1 MRECATTLQAEMTP
15 AEHGLLLS
23 VLKASN
29 QDGLHLEVGT
39 AAGGTLCAMLR
50 AFQATRQPRF
60 VVVDPM
66 TYFPQ
71 QLDAVVR
78 NLREHQLD
86 PSRVDFRVCTSRTAF
101 RAAAAC
107 RETFDFMLIDGCHKI
122 LSVME
127 DLKWLRLLNV
137 GGTVCFHDFSP
148 KHRGVW
154 LSVNRLLAG
163 WTNYEIIGRAESLLA
178 LRKRAA
184 STVPEV
190 TLADEWYAKTW
201 YLPLQLERKWH
212 KFNRPRGEPLRKA
225 G

>member
-1 MRECATTLQAEMTP
+1 MRDCATSLQAEMTP
-15 AEHGLLLS
+15 AEHNLLIS
-23 VLKASN
+23 VLQSS
-29 QDGLHLEVGT
+29 QQYGLHLEVGT

-86 PSRVDFRVCTSRTAF
+86 SSRVDFRVCTSRSAF
-101 RAAAAC
+101 HAATEC
-107 RETFDFMLIDGCHKI
+107 QETFDFMLIDGCHKI
-122 LSVME
+122 LSVMQ

-137 GGTVCFHDFSP
+137 GGTVCFHDFTP

-154 LSVNRLLAG
+154 LAVNRLLSG
-163 WTNYEIIGRAESLLA
+163 WKNYEIVGQAESLLA
-178 LRKRAA
+178 LKKREA
-184 STVPEV
+184 SRVPEV
-190 TLADEWYAKTW
+190 TLADEWFARSW
-201 YLPLQLERKWH
+201 YLPLQLERKWR
-212 KFNRPRGEPLRKA
+212 KLQRKPETQQRKA